1 MISKLILVSL
11 FSLSLSS
18 FAADKDKLDWTK
30 CAKET
35 AEYKCTG
42 TDKEIYECLEK
53 HDSDLSKTCQ
63 VVHEAGDKLFAPKK

>member
-11 FSLSLSS
+11 FSLSFSS
-18 FAADKDKLDWTK
+18 FAADKLDWSK

-42 TDKEIYECLEK
+42 SDKEIYECLEK

-63 VVHEAGDKLFAPKK
+63 AVHEAGDKLFAPKK